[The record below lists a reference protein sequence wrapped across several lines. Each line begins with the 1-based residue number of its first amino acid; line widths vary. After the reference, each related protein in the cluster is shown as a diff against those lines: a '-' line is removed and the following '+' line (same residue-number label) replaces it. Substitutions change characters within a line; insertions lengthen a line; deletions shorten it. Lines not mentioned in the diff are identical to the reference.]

1 MVKIRLT
8 RMGRHKL
15 PYYRVVVVDSKV
27 RRDGA
32 YIELIGT
39 YEPIEGKV
47 DIKKDLALKWLNNGA
62 QPSETVL
69 SILKKEGVWKEYKD
83 NKKQSKP
90 SKKETKKTSSK
101 K

>member
-47 DIKKDLALKWLNNGA
+47 DIKKDLAIKWLNNGA
-62 QPSETVL
+62 QPSDTVL
-69 SILKKEGVWKEYKD
+69 NIFKKEGVWKEYKE

-90 SKKETKKTSSK
+90 SKKEKNNSVKK
-101 K
+101 